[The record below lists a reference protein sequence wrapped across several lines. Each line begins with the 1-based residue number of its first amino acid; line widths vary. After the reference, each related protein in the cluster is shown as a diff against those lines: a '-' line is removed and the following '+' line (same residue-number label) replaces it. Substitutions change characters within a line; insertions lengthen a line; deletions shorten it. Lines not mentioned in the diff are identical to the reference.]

1 MFTATPLTMRDL
13 LRRVASRAMDKWEL
27 VGLDLGIEQH
37 QLKTISQYHPHNAI
51 RCYSEVFS
59 LWQKKADPPF
69 TWATII
75 DTLRS
80 PIVEENALAQE
91 IEDWIT
97 SSTDTTW

>member
-1 MFTATPLTMRDL
+1 MRDL
-13 LRRVASRAMDKWEL
+13 MRMVASRVMDKWTIVGIEL
-27 VGLDLGIEQH
+27 NLEQH
-37 QLKTISQYHPHNAI
+37 QLKAISQSNHQDAMQ
-51 RCYSEVFS
+51 CYLEVFS

-80 PIVEENALAQE
+80 PIVKENALAQE

-97 SSTDTTW
+97 STTDTW

>member
-1 MFTATPLTMRDL
+1 MNEL
-13 LRRVASRAMDKWEL
+13 LRRVASRATDKWKR

-37 QLKTISQYHPHNAI
+37 QLNTISQCHHQDAI
-51 RCYSEVFS
+51 ECYAEVFS

>member
-1 MFTATPLTMRDL
+1 MLDL
-13 LRRVASRAMDKWEL
+13 LRRVACRATDKWEL

-37 QLKTISQYHPHNAI
+37 QLNTISQYNQRNHI
-51 RCYSEVFS
+51 GCYSEVFS

-80 PIVEENALAQE
+80 PIVEENAIAQE

-97 SSTDTTW
+97 STIDTW